1 MATNRKINYELI
13 ISMSAVMMS
22 FIAVIVSIQQTKI
35 AREQQKAGMWPHLE
49 IFNTHPDS
57 TLYTFVVSNQGVG
70 PAIIKKCEIYIQD
83 TIYQDF
89 QGILIDYQFNGL
101 YSNIRKDKIIQA
113 GQNFEMIKITGS
125 KEMDKWFKVQGEFM
139 KGIKIQYA
147 SIYGDCWEISYGFNK
162 EIETNSLGKCEK
174 NLGN

>member
-13 ISMSAVMMS
+13 ISMSAVLMS

-49 IFNTHPDS
+49 TFNTHPDS
-57 TLYTFVVSNQGVG
+57 SLYTFVVSNQGVG

-83 TIYQDF
+83 TIYGDF
-89 QGILIDYQFNGL
+89 LGILVDYHLNGV

-113 GQNFEMIKITGS
+113 GQNFEMIKIGGS
-125 KEMDKWFKVQGEFM
+125 KNIDMWFKVQREFM

-147 SIYGDCWEISYGFNK
+147 SIYGDCWEISYGFKK
-162 EIETNSLGKCEK
+162 EAETNSLGKCGK